1 MNGDPPLGARWLVR
15 RLLPPDVS
23 EIIEGDLEEAWG
35 EPHVSRKRYWRLAVA
50 SIAAWW
56 VHRGRGDARPPAAAG
71 LPRRSGEPMKAA
83 KAGLP
88 RRSGEPMN
96 AAKAGPK
103 GDGLMRT
110 FLQDL
115 GYAVRL
121 MKRAPAFTAA
131 VVLTLA
137 VGIGANAAT
146 FSIVNILTLKPL
158 NYRNPERVA
167 FLLGWNT
174 ERRQD
179 LFNLPLSE
187 AVDIGKQAQSLEG
200 VAAYSYW
207 SANLNGGGAPERI
220 QAYHV
225 TANTFGLLGAAAFH
239 GRSLMLDDGRP
250 DAPDVVVLSYG
261 LWQRRF
267 GGAPSVIGQRVLLDG
282 RGHTVVGVM
291 PARFEFPVF
300 NFKGDAWAPLK
311 VEIEAGV
318 PRAASPS
325 IVAIARLKPDVG
337 YSQAQAELDAIMRR
351 LEADNPATNHGL
363 GVRAIEMRRLGAE
376 TIGPVTW
383 IVMAAVAFVL
393 LLACAN
399 VANLLLARAVARE
412 RELSMRAAL
421 GAARGRLVRQLLTES
436 ALLSASGAAV
446 GIAIAFGT
454 LRALRASLPELAITT
469 APNILDLGVDT
480 LTLAYTGALGIVSAL
495 IFGIAPAL
503 RAARTDL
510 SASLKAG
517 AHGTAAPPHQWF
529 RAALIVGEVA
539 VSLVLVVAAGLL
551 VRTFAGLHRVDPGFN
566 SESVLTLT
574 ISLPEYRYA
583 ERDQQRR
590 FFEEALGRVA
600 TLAGVRSAAFVN
612 VLPFSTY
619 NRGGR
624 YMIEGQAPESGRE
637 PVADYRIASPDYFRT
652 LEIPVDTGRAFD
664 ARDREGTQPVVIVN
678 RVLARREF
686 GNADPV
692 GRHLRVGRRDSSAPW
707 RTIVGVVGNVL
718 HSEVKGH
725 PEPEMY
731 VPLAQAPSDMMML
744 AVRTAGDPDGM
755 RDAVRSAIAAVD
767 PTQPVY
773 NVKTLRALLDA
784 ALMTQ
789 ATAMSMMT
797 VFGVLA
803 LLLATIGIYGV
814 VSYAVSQQT
823 RELGVR
829 LALGASPGDVLR
841 LVLRRGLSLILLG
854 TVIGGAGAL
863 GASRLLSDALY
874 GVTPSDAPTYAAG
887 ATLLI
892 LVGAA
897 ACYLPARRAMR
908 LDPVVIL
915 RAE

>member
-1 MNGDPPLGARWLVR
+1 MTGRPPLVPRWLVR
-15 RLLPPDVS
+15 QLLPPDVG
-23 EIIEGDLEEAWG
+23 EIIEGDLEEAWR
-35 EPHVSRKRYWRLAVA
+35 EPHASRNRYWRLAVA

-56 VHRGRGDARPPAAAG
+56 IHRGRGDARPPTAAG
-71 LPRRSGEPMKAA
+71 LPRRSDEP
-83 KAGLP
+83 L
-88 RRSGEPMN
+88 N
-96 AAKAGPK
+96 AAKA

-115 GYAVRL
+115 GYAARL
-121 MKRAPAFTAA
+121 MRRAPTFSAA

-146 FSIVNILTLKPL
+146 FSIVNLLTLTPL

-174 ERRQD
+174 ERGQQ
-179 LFNLPLSE
+179 LFNLPLSD
-187 AVDIGKQAQSLEG
+187 AVDIGRQAQSLES
-200 VAAYSYW
+200 VAAYAYW
-207 SANLNGGGAPERI
+207 SANLNGGSVPERL
-220 QAYHV
+220 QAYRV
-225 TANTFGLLGAAAFH
+225 TANTFALLGVDALR
-239 GRSLMLDDGRP
+239 GRPLTLDDGRP
-250 DAPDVVVLSYG
+250 DAADVVVLSYG

-267 GGAPSVIGQRVLLDG
+267 GGSPSVIGERVLLDG
-282 RGHTVVGVM
+282 RSHTIVGVM

-311 VEIEAGV
+311 VDFEAGV

-325 IVAIARLKPDVG
+325 VVAIARLKRDVR
-337 YSQAQAELDAIMRR
+337 YSQAQAELDAIMHRF
-351 LEADNPATNHGL
+351 EVDHPATNRGL
-363 GVRAIEMRRLGAE
+363 GVRAIEMRQLGAE
-376 TIGPVTW
+376 NVGPVTW

-399 VANLLLARAVARE
+399 VANLLLARAVVRE

-436 ALLSASGAAV
+436 ALFSASGAAV

-469 APNILDLGVDT
+469 VPNILELGVDT
-480 LTLAYTGALGIVSAL
+480 PTLVYTGALGIVSAL
-495 IFGIAPAL
+495 AFGIVPAL

-510 SASLKAG
+510 SAALKTG
-517 AHGTAAPPHQWF
+517 AHGTAAPAQQRF
-529 RAALIVGEVA
+529 RAALVVGEVA

-583 ERDQQRR
+583 EPAQRRR
-590 FFEEALGRVA
+590 FFEEALGRVTA
-600 TLAGVRSAAFVN
+600 LAGVRSAGFIN

-619 NRGGR
+619 NRSGR
-624 YMIEGQAPESGRE
+624 YVIEGQTPEPGRE
-637 PVADYRIASPDYFRT
+637 ALADYRVVSPDYFRT
-652 LEIPVDTGRAFD
+652 LEIPVDIGRVFD
-664 ARDREGTQPVVIVN
+664 SRDREGTQPVVIVN
-678 RVLARREF
+678 RALARREF
-686 GNADPV
+686 GNADPL
-692 GRHLRVGRRDSSAPW
+692 GRHLKIGRRDSSAPW

-731 VPLAQAPSDMMML
+731 VPLAQNPSDMMML

-773 NVKTLRALLDA
+773 HVKTLRGLLDA
-784 ALMTQ
+784 ALTPQ
-789 ATAMSMMT
+789 IAAMSMMT
-797 VFGVLA
+797 VFGALA

-823 RELGVR
+823 REFGVR

-841 LVLRRGLSLILLG
+841 LVFRRGLSLILLG
-854 TVIGGAGAL
+854 TLIGGAGAL
-863 GASRLLSDALY
+863 GAGRLLSDVLY
-874 GVTPSDAPTYAAG
+874 GVTPLDAPTYAAG
-887 ATLLI
+887 AALLI

-908 LDPVVIL
+908 LDPVAIL